1 MPHVVLLGDSIF
13 DNGAYTGG
21 GPDVVTQLREVL
33 PAGWRA
39 TLGAVDGATTDD
51 FAAQLDVL
59 PDDATHL
66 VVSLGGNDALGHVDL
81 LNRRAHSSAEVLAGL
96 ASAAERFEKRYRR
109 AIDAVL
115 AYQLPT
121 TVCTIYNGN
130 FPDADFQRLASTAL
144 SVFNDAILR
153 VAFEHRL
160 DVIDLRL
167 VCNEAA
173 DYANPIEPAS
183 HGGQKIAQVIC
194 EVLVDGGRNVARV
207 HGGVRLHASRGQSH

>member
-81 LNRRAHSSAEVLAGL
+81 LDRRAHSSAEVLAGL

-115 AYQLPT
+115 SYHLPT

>member
-13 DNGAYTGG
+13 DNGAYTAG
-21 GPDVVTQLREVL
+21 GPDVVTQLRELL

-39 TLGAVDGATTDD
+39 TLGAVDGATTED
-51 FAAQLDVL
+51 FATQVDALT
-59 PDDATHL
+59 DDATHL

-81 LNRRAHSSAEVLAGL
+81 LDRRAHSAAEVLGEL
-96 ASAAERFEKRYRR
+96 AHAAERFEKRYRR
-109 AIDAVL
+109 AIDELRA
-115 AYQLPT
+115 QRLPV

-130 FPDADFQRLASTAL
+130 FPDAEFQVLVSTAL

-153 VAFEHRL
+153 VAFEHGL

-167 VCNEAA
+167 VCNEPE

-183 HGGQKIAQVIC
+183 HGGAKIARAIIGA
-194 EVLVDGGRNVARV
+194 LMLDP
-207 HGGVRLHASRGQSH
+207 HPTPASRVLR